1 MTNKHDQK
9 VRRVAGGYKS
19 QGYNVRADSTG
30 YKKPLNVAG
39 RRADVVAIKG
49 RDRVLVEV
57 ETRKSMVTD
66 TKQRQNLR
74 SIAKRNGYQ
83 FRTVKTR

>member
-1 MTNKHDQK
+1 MTSKHDQK
-9 VRRVAGGYKS
+9 VRRVAGGYKA
-19 QGYNVRADSTG
+19 QGYKVKADSAG
-30 YKKPLNVAG
+30 YKKPLNVGG

-57 ETRKSMVTD
+57 ETRKSMATD

-74 SIAKRNGYQ
+74 SIAKRNGYR